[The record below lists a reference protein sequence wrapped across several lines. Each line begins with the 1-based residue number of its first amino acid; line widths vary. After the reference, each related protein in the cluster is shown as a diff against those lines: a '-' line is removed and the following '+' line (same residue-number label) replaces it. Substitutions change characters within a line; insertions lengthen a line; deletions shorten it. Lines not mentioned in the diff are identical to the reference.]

1 MAGNC
6 ATSNSQYDRL
16 KELKEFDESKMGV
29 KGLSDSGITSI
40 PRFFIHPPETLPCK
54 NLNSSTNAASSIPL
68 LDLANLYSPTH
79 RPKIIQQIKE
89 AASTWGFFQV
99 INHGIPASILDET
112 IGSITAFHEQP
123 HEIKADHYRRQE
135 HHGVMY
141 TSNNDLYRSKAAT
154 WHDSLQVFTAPEEM
168 KVEEDIPEIC
178 RKEVI
183 TWDFHASKVAE
194 ALFELLAEG
203 LGLEAGKFKEL
214 GFMKARLFLGHCY
227 PYCPQPDLT
236 VGIKSHTDAGL
247 TVLLQNQVGGLQV
260 KHGNEWV
267 DVKPLPGALTVNI
280 GDFIQIISNGKY
292 QSVEHRVLAN
302 SSKEPRISVLIF
314 NNVGGW
320 KESDEFGPLPEL
332 LSAEKPALYRGFT
345 VPEFLQSFYSK
356 GLDGKNI
363 VERVTLH

>member
-1 MAGNC
+1 M
-6 ATSNSQYDRL
+6 
-16 KELKEFDESKMGV
+16 
-29 KGLSDSGITSI
+29 
-40 PRFFIHPPETLPCK
+40 
-54 NLNSSTNAASSIPL
+54 
-68 LDLANLYSPTH
+68 
-79 RPKIIQQIKE
+79 
-89 AASTWGFFQV
+89 
-99 INHGIPASILDET
+99 
-112 IGSITAFHEQP
+112 
-123 HEIKADHYRRQE
+123 
-135 HHGVMY
+135 
-141 TSNNDLYRSKAAT
+141 
-154 WHDSLQVFTAPEEM
+154 APEEK
-168 KVEEDIPEIC
+168 KVEDDIPEIC
-178 RKEVI
+178 RKEVVA
-183 TWDFHASKVAE
+183 WDFHASKVAE
-194 ALFELLAEG
+194 ALFELLSEG

-227 PYCPQPDLT
+227 PYCPQSDLT

-260 KHGNEWV
+260 KHGSEWV

-280 GDFIQIISNGKY
+280 GDFIQIISNGEY

-302 SSKEPRISVLIF
+302 SSKEARISVLIF

-345 VPEFLQSFYSK
+345 VPEFLQSFFSK